1 MIVVA
6 RPLFLDCSVSSEDRG
21 LGGLPLGVVA
31 SAKLISISTFVERS
45 SLELPPRLP
54 VLPEWLRRGL
64 PPRPP
69 LGALVQMGLHRKF
82 VSQFPWI
89 LLLAV
94 D

>member
-6 RPLFLDCSVSSEDRG
+6 KPLFLDCSVSSEDRG

-45 SLELPPRLP
+45 SLELLPRWS
-54 VLPEWLRRGL
+54 VLPEWLRRGV

-69 LGALVQMGLHRKF
+69 LGAFARMGLHHKF
-82 VSQFPWI
+82 VSQFAEI